1 MKKIIPNIILILSI
15 CGLLFSG
22 YKLWKIYKEYDTG
35 KTIYENLE
43 KNIDIKQEKNDDTFT
58 LDVNFEELKK
68 INPRCV
74 GWIYIPNTAIN
85 YPIVEAENN
94 NYELK
99 HAFDGTYNI
108 NGSIFISE
116 VNHAFDDKNT
126 IIYGHNMKN
135 GTMFSDLYNFK
146 DQEFA
151 NNTPYIYLAKE
162 DGKTEKYKVISAY
175 TTQDCSD
182 SYNTVFKNDETF
194 LKEVNRMITNSE
206 ITIDGVAVSDNDKI
220 ITLSTCTSREQLERF
235 VVHAIKVKD

>member
-1 MKKIIPNIILILSI
+1 MKKIISNIILILSI

-99 HAFDGTYNI
+99 HAFDGTYI
-108 NGSIFISE
+108 QS
-116 VNHAFDDKNT
+116 
-126 IIYGHNMKN
+126 
-135 GTMFSDLYNFK
+135 
-146 DQEFA
+146 
-151 NNTPYIYLAKE
+151 
-162 DGKTEKYKVISAY
+162 
-175 TTQDCSD
+175 
-182 SYNTVFKNDETF
+182 
-194 LKEVNRMITNSE
+194 
-206 ITIDGVAVSDNDKI
+206 
-220 ITLSTCTSREQLERF
+220 LSP
-235 VVHAIKVKD
+235 K